1 MKAIEL
7 AAVPNGMPTR
17 ETFRLVEA
25 PDADCPEGGV
35 LVRTAWISVDPYLRG
50 RISGVKSYIDPIL
63 VGQRMESSAVGQVL
77 ESRAEGFTA
86 GDWVTGLWPWQ
97 ELAAPPV
104 RTLRKLDP
112 QQAPVSTALGILG
125 MPGMTAYFGLLDIC
139 QPKAGETLF
148 VTGAAGAV
156 GATVGQIGKILGLRV
171 VGTAG
176 SAAKVDHLYRLGFD
190 AAFDYHTD
198 RDPLDLL
205 TEYCP
210 NGIDCFFENVG
221 GKLSDAIFS
230 RMNPFGRIAICGQIS
245 QYNSMAPELA
255 PRPFTTILTRQLRV
269 EGFIVS
275 RFAPRFAEGR
285 AQMAQWLKAGQVK
298 FEETVYEGIEAAPD
312 AFIGLFRGENTGK
325 ALVRL

>member
-1 MKAIEL
+1 MKAIAL
-7 AAVPNGMPTR
+7 AAVPHGLPTR
-17 ETFRLVEA
+17 ETFRLIHL
-25 PDADCPEGGV
+25 PDPACPEGGI

-50 RISGVKSYIDPIL
+50 RISGVKSYIDPIV
-63 VGQRMESSAVGQVL
+63 VGQLMESSAVGQIV
-77 ESRAEGFTA
+77 ESRVDGFVA
-86 GDWVTGLWPWQ
+86 GDWVTGFWSWQ
-97 ELAAPPV
+97 ELATPSP

-112 QQAPVSTALGILG
+112 DEAPVSTSLGILG
-125 MPGMTAYFGLLDIC
+125 MPGMTAYFGLLDLC

-176 SAAKVDHLYRLGFD
+176 SPAKVDYLRRLGFD

-198 RDPLDLL
+198 RDPLAILDE
-205 TEYCP
+205 TCP

-221 GKLSDAIFS
+221 GQLSDAILT

-245 QYNSMAPELA
+245 QYNYTTPELA

-269 EGFIVS
+269 EGFIIS

-285 AQMAQWLKAGQVK
+285 AQMSQWLKAGQLK
-298 FEETVYEGIEAAPD
+298 FEETVYDGIESAPD
-312 AFIGLFRGENTGK
+312 AFLGLFRGENTGK